1 MILMGAADDILDL
14 TVKRYKN
21 SFERHLGVT
30 FIEYGDGYCEI
41 VLAIKPEHLNIAG
54 FVHGGIINAL
64 CDIALS
70 GAVTSNY
77 TNGAEKVVTMQM
89 NVNFLR
95 AGTADDVLTASGQV
109 IKKGR
114 TICYVE
120 GGIKNKQG
128 ELIAKASG
136 DWFVK
141 S

>member
-1 MILMGAADDILDL
+1 MSAADDIIDL

-21 SFERHLGVT
+21 SFERHLGVV
-30 FIEYGDGYCEI
+30 FLEYADGYCEI
-41 VLAIKPEHLNIAG
+41 SLPIKPEHLNIAG

-70 GAVTSNY
+70 GAVTSQF

-95 AGTADDVLTASGQV
+95 AGAADDVLTAFGEV

-120 GGIKNKQG
+120 GGIRNKSG